1 MAQASARENGPVIAT
16 DPAGTL
22 MLSKDDST
30 QIDALR
36 VFCIFSMLSV
46 HVPPYV
52 SEGTIF
58 ESGGWGVV
66 WYVYVD
72 CQ

>member
-1 MAQASARENGPVIAT
+1 
-16 DPAGTL
+16 
-22 MLSKDDST
+22 
-30 QIDALR
+30 
-36 VFCIFSMLSV
+36 MLSV